1 MKNGIRRAI
10 IYVYLLLLVLA
21 CIYVPWKV
29 TDRLNSVFWGY
40 SVIWSPPGNVLYPNN
55 FNVYIDWERILLE
68 TAVITAV
75 AAGVYALAIIL
86 KREKKSKNQ

>member
-1 MKNGIRRAI
+1 MSIFYFLFWRACL
-10 IYVYLLLLVLA
+10 YVS
-21 CIYVPWKV
+21 WKV

-40 SVIWSPPGNVLYPNN
+40 SVFWLPPGSVLYLHN

-68 TAVITAV
+68 IVVITAI

-86 KREKKSKNQ
+86 KREKKSKNK